1 MICRLE
7 FVHLSPVELV
17 GILEIGA
24 GGSTWVGSSHIL
36 SPYTA
41 TNSLGHKITCLT
53 ANSEGAMGSANET
66 KTGTRCSGWA
76 VVTCVTFPTP
86 RTL

>member
-1 MICRLE
+1 
-7 FVHLSPVELV
+7 V

-24 GGSTWVGSSHIL
+24 GGTTWVGSSRIL

-41 TNSLGHKITCLT
+41 TNSRGHKITCPT
-53 ANSEGAMGSANET
+53 ANSEDAMGSASAT

-76 VVTCVTFPTP
+76 VLTCVTFPTP
-86 RTL
+86 RML